1 LRRCPGAFSKRL
13 CLSADTG
20 TVDRA
25 FLQPD
30 RQNSGGGVG
39 DILVMSGNFAW
50 DWTAPA
56 GTLELV
62 KATGETV
69 EGALILM
76 IEWPSKLPKHLRV

>member
-1 LRRCPGAFSKRL
+1 
-13 CLSADTG
+13 
-20 TVDRA
+20 
-25 FLQPD
+25 
-30 RQNSGGGVG
+30 
-39 DILVMSGNFAW
+39 MSGNFAW